1 MNQARSRHFRAFAR
15 RPSELLA
22 AVEFGPREVR
32 GRLVDLGLGGA
43 GLIMP
48 EPVPEGERVHLF
60 LHLPQLWD
68 PLRIEAEVAWCD
80 MSGGAVNT
88 RAGVRFVA
96 PSGRALRLLAEVLT
110 GIAT

>member
-1 MNQARSRHFRAFAR
+1 MNQARARHFRAFAR
-15 RPSELLA
+15 RPSQLSAEVA
-22 AVEFGPREVR
+22 FGPIELR

-43 GLIMP
+43 GLILP
-48 EPVPEGERVHLF
+48 EPVTAGERVHLA

-68 PLRIEAEVAWCD
+68 PLRIAAEIAWCEARE
-80 MSGGAVNT
+80 GAGDT

-96 PSGRALRLLAEVLT
+96 PSGRALRLIAEALT